1 MPEEVIIPLEELPPA
16 TLLTDHVTAVLVVPV
31 TEAAN
36 CWELPMRTFTGF
48 GVTET
53 WMLPEAGG
61 FGGAVGGVGEEG
73 EPETR
78 AQPAWKH
85 ASKERRINKLRRTDM
100 PSWNDLPGVNLE

>member
-1 MPEEVIIPLEELPPA
+1 LPEEVIVPLAELPLA
-16 TLLTDHVTAVLVVPV
+16 TLLTDQVTAVLVVPV

-36 CWELPMRTFTGF
+36 FWELPARTLTGF

-53 WMLPEAGG
+53 WISPDAGG
-61 FGGAVGGVGEEG
+61 FGGAVGGVD

-78 AQPAWKH
+78 PQPACRH

-100 PSWNDLPGVNLE
+100 PPKETCPE

>member
-1 MPEEVIIPLEELPPA
+1 MPEDVIVPFEELPPG
-16 TLLTDHVTAVLVVPV
+16 TLLTDQVTDVLVVPV

-36 CWELPMRTFTGF
+36 CWELPARTFTGF

-61 FGGAVGGVGEEG
+61 AVGGVGVDC

-78 AQPAWKH
+78 PQPACKQ

-100 PSWNDLPGVNLE
+100 PSQRNLPGVNPRCR